1 MDTEYVPSGNRDVVS
16 DVPAIIVVT
25 ALAHELFKIPAWGAS
40 GSKVTLS
47 DCLSVTVI
55 DRVAPPFSVVVKMIW
70 MEPDITVSGNDP
82 VTANAVGVSSYCA
95 ALSGASNVGAVVV
108 GGI

>member
-47 DCLSVTVI
+47 DCRSVTVI
-55 DRVAPPFSVVVKMIW
+55 ERVAPPLSLFVKTM
-70 MEPDITVSGNDP
+70 
-82 VTANAVGVSSYCA
+82 
-95 ALSGASNVGAVVV
+95 
-108 GGI
+108 